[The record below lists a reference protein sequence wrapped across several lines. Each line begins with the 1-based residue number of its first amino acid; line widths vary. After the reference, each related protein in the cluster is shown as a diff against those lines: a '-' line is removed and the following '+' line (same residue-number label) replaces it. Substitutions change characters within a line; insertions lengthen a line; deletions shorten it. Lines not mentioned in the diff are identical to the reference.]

1 MRILMYGWE
10 FPPHIS
16 GGLGVACFG
25 MTQALAEQGHH
36 ITFVLPRLK
45 GDVSS
50 DLHVSLVGLNQPDS
64 VARAAASGSVSE
76 VSEGLRA
83 FAERVEMQTVDSPL
97 SPYLTDALYIETLR
111 RLQTQ
116 GATDGRRSLSPV
128 DADVSGDYGINLMA
142 EVMRYAEAAGVIA
155 ETVPHDVI
163 HTHDWLTVL
172 AGMEAKKVSGKPLVH
187 HVHAL
192 EFDRSGENVNQAV
205 YDIERY
211 GMHGADRVV
220 AVSHYTKSI
229 IVGRYGVA
237 PDKVEVVHNAVTRSN
252 SPVGGVRE
260 KTRSEKVVLF
270 LGRITFQKGPDYF
283 VEAARKV
290 LEQRNDVRFVMAGSG
305 DMAPR
310 MIERIAELG
319 LGRKFHFT
327 GFLSGQE
334 LERIFLESDI
344 YVMPSVSEPFGISPL
359 EAMYY
364 DVPVIISRQ
373 SGVSEVL
380 RHALKVDFW
389 NVDDLADKIMALLN
403 YDSLRDEIR
412 ERAASE
418 LRDIKWDNAA
428 SLLGEIYDSVRPSP
442 AMPG

>member
-25 MTQALAEQGHH
+25 MTQALSEQGHH

-45 GDVSS
+45 GGMPESS
-50 DLHVSLVGLNQPDS
+50 HVSLIGLDHPRLDEGAMQEAG
-64 VARAAASGSVSE
+64 VLGSRILSE
-76 VSEGLRA
+76 VDIRA
-83 FAERVEMQTVDSPL
+83 VDSPL
-97 SPYLTDALYIETLR
+97 SPYLTDPLYIETLR
-111 RLQTQ
+111 RL
-116 GATDGRRSLSPV
+116 RSARDRTRPVSPIDV
-128 DADVSGDYGINLMA
+128 DVAGDYGPNLMA
-142 EVMRYAEAAGVIA
+142 EILRYAEAAGAIA
-155 ETVPHDVI
+155 AAVPHDVI

-172 AGMEAKKVSGKPLVH
+172 AGIEARKASGKPLVI

-192 EFDRSGENVNQAV
+192 EFDRSGEHINQAV

-211 GMHGADRVV
+211 GMTEADKIV
-220 AVSHYTKSI
+220 AVSHYTKSV
-229 IVGRYGVA
+229 IVERYGID
-237 PDKVEVVHNAVTRSN
+237 PSKVEVVYNAVMRN
-252 SPVGGVRE
+252 DSPVRGVNH

-290 LEQRNDVRFVMAGSG
+290 LALRNDVRFVMAGSG
-305 DMAPR
+305 DMAPQ
-310 MIERIAELG
+310 MIERVADLG

-327 GFLSGQE
+327 GFLSGKD

-364 DVPVIISRQ
+364 DVPVIISKQ

-389 NVDDLADKIMALLN
+389 NVDDLADKILALLTH
-403 YDSLRDEIR
+403 DPLRAEIMTH
-412 ERAASE
+412 AAEE
-418 LRDIKWDNAA
+418 LKGIQWSNAA
-428 SLLGEIYDSVRPSP
+428 TSLGEIYAGVQPSP
-442 AMPG
+442 KGEQAMTR